1 MIEIEGEAKELNHGN
16 HFIFVIKMPELLQR
30 LDDAS
35 KSLPKMIKREE
46 RKTVKFSTEEMVG
59 VLEDWFPRKSS
70 VEIIRDIR
78 ESEEL

>member
-1 MIEIEGEAKELNHGN
+1 
-16 HFIFVIKMPELLQR
+16 
-30 LDDAS
+30 
-35 KSLPKMIKREE
+35 MIKREE

>member
-1 MIEIEGEAKELNHGN
+1 
-16 HFIFVIKMPELLQR
+16 MPELLQR

-35 KSLPKMIKREE
+35 KSLPKMIKKEE
-46 RKTVKFSTEEMVG
+46 RKAVKFSTEEMVG

-78 ESEEL
+78 ESAEL